1 MVLSVYNF
9 NCQLIFS
16 LGLGDLSM
24 QQLQLLFSNE
34 VLLEDARVMKLD
46 YSLTERMSED
56 DHKTTYYGVRITKY
70 LGDIIESD
78 EVAGLSESK
87 DSVLTVIKKLC
98 QFQVTPIS
106 MVDVLDDLVSQGI

>member
-1 MVLSVYNF
+1 MYNF

-16 LGLGDLSM
+16 LGLGDFSM
-24 QQLQLLFSNE
+24 QQLLFSNE

-46 YSLTERMSED
+46 YRLTERMSED

-87 DSVLTVIKKLC
+87 DSVLSVIKKLC